1 MCSQCRTKH
10 TDCIYRRTPEG
21 IYREK
26 LEALQVSH
34 PAAVIYRAIQT
45 RPEAE
50 VHEIIRRIRAGS
62 DAETAAHQ
70 LGTADF
76 LLQVQLDPETR
87 CRYQFLYSPSM
98 PSYLQTSTN
107 PFIHTLI
114 HEWNENDHA
123 GTASVPPLW
132 ESEEKCKAQYVR
144 PVHAAFI
151 VDSRMDEIIPSQWTT
166 VNADDD
172 LMRTLIRAYFLYEYD
187 WFTFFHKDYFLD
199 DMLAGSSTFCSPLL
213 VNAILAVGCVIP
225 HISRESLQ
233 IS

>member
-1 MCSQCRTKH
+1 
-10 TDCIYRRTPEG
+10 
-21 IYREK
+21 
-26 LEALQVSH
+26 
-34 PAAVIYRAIQT
+34 
-45 RPEAE
+45 
-50 VHEIIRRIRAGS
+50 
-62 DAETAAHQ
+62 
-70 LGTADF
+70 
-76 LLQVQLDPETR
+76 
-87 CRYQFLYSPSM
+87 M

-132 ESEEKCKAQYVR
+132 ESEEKCKAQYLR
-144 PVHAAFI
+144 PVHAASI
-151 VDSRMDEIIPSQWTT
+151 VDPRMDEIIPSKWTT

-213 VNAILAVGCVIP
+213 VNAILAVGCVSP

-233 IS
+233 IPWLLLKLTLTVLFVSTAKITSHNQQSSGTQIALVTGFLPRPKGYGQSKNLVREA